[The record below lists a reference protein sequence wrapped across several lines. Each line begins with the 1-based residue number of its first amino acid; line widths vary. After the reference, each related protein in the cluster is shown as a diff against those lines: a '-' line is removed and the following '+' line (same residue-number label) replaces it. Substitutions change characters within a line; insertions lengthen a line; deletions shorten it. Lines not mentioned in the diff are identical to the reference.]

1 LVDDWSLKSIDLLF
15 YYSGN
20 KEGDVALFKVAPEEL
35 NEEYRDGHPMMDMKL
50 ASGAF
55 DVTGRM
61 CNVSGW
67 GHTQEG
73 SHQAPHVL
81 QVKSQIQLLRS
92 GVANGPFLAR
102 YGFSNGPWRIF
113 VTVY

>member
-1 LVDDWSLKSIDLLF
+1 MVDDWSLKSIDLLF
-15 YYSGN
+15 YFSGN

-81 QVKSQIQLLRS
+81 QVKSRIQLLIS
-92 GVANGPFLAR
+92 GVAN
-102 YGFSNGPWRIF
+102 GFSNGPWRIF
-113 VTVY
+113 VTVYFNF